1 MAIFDEIFEQ
11 HARLA
16 SINKQYKRNLQ
27 LLPITK
33 GAPLSKNVAKIS
45 SINTS
50 KELVQNSSR
59 ISMPHNENSTSI
71 RDLYDQMEFDARRY
85 NRNFDAQTGV
95 I

>member
-1 MAIFDEIFEQ
+1 MAVFDEIFEQ
-11 HARLA
+11 YTQLA
-16 SINKQYKRNLQ
+16 SRSRQYKRNLQ

-33 GAPLSKNVAKIS
+33 GAPLAKNTTEFG
-45 SINTS
+45 SINLS
-50 KELVQNSSR
+50 KELAPNSSS

-71 RDLYDQMEFDARRY
+71 RNLYDQMEFDARRY

>member
-1 MAIFDEIFEQ
+1 MAIFDEMFEQ
-11 HARLA
+11 YTQLA
-16 SINKQYKRNLQ
+16 SRNKQYKRNLQ

-33 GAPLSKNVAKIS
+33 GAHLTKNTTEIS
-45 SINTS
+45 SINVS
-50 KELVQNSSR
+50 RELAQNSSR
-59 ISMPHNENSTSI
+59 ISMPHSENSTSI

>member
-11 HARLA
+11 SVQLA
-16 SINKQYKRNLQ
+16 SKNGQYKRNLQ

-33 GAPLSKNVAKIS
+33 WAPLAKNTAEFD
-45 SINTS
+45 SINIS
-50 KELVQNSSR
+50 RKLVQNSSS
-59 ISMPHNENSTSI
+59 ISLPHNENSTSI

>member
-1 MAIFDEIFEQ
+1 MAIFDEIFEKYTQ
-11 HARLA
+11 LA
-16 SINKQYKRNLQ
+16 SRNKQYKRNLQ
-27 LLPITK
+27 LSPITK
-33 GAPLSKNVAKIS
+33 APPLTKNTAEFD
-45 SINTS
+45 SINIS

-59 ISMPHNENSTSI
+59 ISLPHNENSTSI